1 MPRLIAQLLLFS
13 TLVSINSIARAAD
26 AAALLNDMARKISG
40 TKQFSVTLLI
50 RYDALQESG
59 QLIEFSERRKMILH
73 RPGELRVE
81 VLQSDGDEGGMV
93 INGSSITQFNSAEA
107 VYSQVDRTGDIDDA
121 VRYAVGKLGI
131 RFPLARLLVTNL
143 PEELEKQVDHVDF
156 VESYQLGDT
165 SIEHIAA
172 VSHAVD
178 SQFWIRED
186 KLPSRIVL
194 TYKNAPGQP
203 RFSADFIDWNLA
215 PELVPDTFRYIAPS
229 GTEKIPVLIRNTP
242 TDKGIAK

>member
-1 MPRLIAQLLLFS
+1 M
-13 TLVSINSIARAAD
+13 AAD
-26 AAALLNDMARKISG
+26 AAGLLNDMARKVSG
-40 TKQFSVTLLI
+40 TKQFSVTMLI

-73 RPGELRVE
+73 RPGELRVD
-81 VLQSDGDEGGMV
+81 VVQSDGDEGGMV
-93 INGSSITQFNSAEA
+93 INGSSITQFNLSEA
-107 VYSQVDRTGDIDDA
+107 VYSQVDRAGDIDDA
-121 VRYAVGKLGI
+121 LLYAVGKLGV

-143 PEELEKQVDHVDF
+143 PEEIGKKVDHVDF

-172 VSHAVD
+172 AGPAVD

-203 RFSADFIDWNLA
+203 RFSADFLDWNLA
-215 PELVPDTFRYIAPS
+215 PEPGPDTFQYVAPP
-229 GTEKIPVLIRNTP
+229 GTERIPVLIRSAP
-242 TDKGIAK
+242 ADKGIAK